1 MGRPSDY
8 TPEIALKICE
18 GLADGK
24 SLREMCETDEDM
36 PARGTIFRWLADRGN
51 MIGERP
57 FQDHYALAREFAGD
71 ADGDDVAH
79 YSRQAAKGEIEP
91 AAATAAINGLKWSAG
106 KRKPKVYGDKV
117 AHVGG
122 GPGDPP
128 IRHQVDLSTLSDE
141 DLDKLQ
147 EIQQR
152 LAGTVS
158 GSSEPR

>member
-1 MGRPSDY
+1 MGRPSEY

-51 MIGERP
+51 LIGDRP

-106 KRKPKVYGDKV
+106 KRKPKVYGD
-117 AHVGG
+117 AQTLRHTGPNG
-122 GPGDPP
+122 GP
-128 IRHQVDLSTLSDE
+128 VEYANLTE
-141 DLDKLQ
+141 A
-147 EIQQR
+147 EIDAR
-152 LAGTVS
+152 LAALAGGVEAAPP
-158 GSSEPR
+158 GSEA